1 MTRWFIS
8 RVRVCWRPGAG
19 AGHTGGDTD
28 SGDTFE
34 DLLQACSKCKLYI
47 GNSTM
52 AKRNMPNINN
62 SVSSSVAQHPVL
74 FKYLASYLHRPVPE
88 LRLCAGTLRITRS
101 QRPALGHQGIEGGNT
116 QEVEEVQE
124 VKEEVERGGLA
135 ADWPHGAMLP
145 LLLSP
150 SSLNC
155 SASGDQSRAVI
166 IVPVIMSR
174 AMSAL
179 GLHITPTLSQQGLMV
194 HGLLVYGW
202 VNKAIIANSHV

>member
-52 AKRNMPNINN
+52 AKRNMPNLKN

-101 QRPALGHQGIEGGNT
+101 QRPALGHQGIEGGDT
-116 QEVEEVQE
+116 QEVEE

>member
-1 MTRWFIS
+1 M
-8 RVRVCWRPGAG
+8 
-19 AGHTGGDTD
+19 
-28 SGDTFE
+28 
-34 DLLQACSKCKLYI
+34 
-47 GNSTM
+47 
-52 AKRNMPNINN
+52 
-62 SVSSSVAQHPVL
+62 
-74 FKYLASYLHRPVPE
+74 
-88 LRLCAGTLRITRS
+88 
-101 QRPALGHQGIEGGNT
+101 
-116 QEVEEVQE
+116 QE

-179 GLHITPTLSQQGLMV
+179 CLHITPTLSHQGLMV